1 LSKEKCLLNA
11 NPRVIRFTGAIFA
24 AIFAT
29 AVLSAMSSCSRS
41 SGSSGDV
48 MAKVNSTK
56 IMRSDVERF
65 YKDQLAGA
73 AQQPSEEQGA
83 VLRLNVLRDLIDK
96 EIFRQRAEKLGLVA
110 TDDEVQTKLN
120 ELKAPFTQ
128 EEFDKRLKAQGR
140 TLDQLK
146 EDLRRALTV
155 DKVINKEITSKIEIK
170 DSDIR
175 DYYNAHKAEFNLIE
189 PQFHV
194 AHIFVT
200 TQPGPVRNRKE
211 SKAQNDADAKRKIQ
225 MIANRLDSGEDFGTV
240 AMDWSEDSETS
251 LTGGDLGLLPESG
264 LKQTDTATRDAV
276 LKLKP
281 GQYTGIIAVLPPGT
295 KQVLGYRIVKLIA
308 REPAG
313 QRDLNDPRVQQA
325 IRDSLRER
333 REQLL
338 KSAYYDVIRDEA
350 KVENYFA
357 EDVLKKTGAQAK

>member
-1 LSKEKCLLNA
+1 LNA
-11 NPRVIRFTGAIFA
+11 NPRFVRFAGVIVA
-24 AIFAT
+24 
-29 AVLSAMSSCSRS
+29 AVLATLGFSAMSSCASS
-41 SGSSGDV
+41 SGGTGDV

-65 YKDQLAGA
+65 YKDQVAGSP
-73 AQQPSEEQGA
+73 QQPTEEQA
-83 VLRLNVLRDLIDK
+83 NVLRLNVLRDLIDK

-120 ELKAPFTQ
+120 ELKAPYSQ
-128 EEFDKRLKAQGR
+128 EDFDKKLKEQGR

-155 DKVINKEITSKIEIK
+155 DKVINKEITSKIEVK

-189 PQFHV
+189 PQYHV

-200 TQPGPVRNRKE
+200 NQPGQVRNRKD
-211 SKAQNDADAKRKIQ
+211 SKAQNDAEAKRKIQ
-225 MIANRLDSGEDFGTV
+225 EVSNRLDSGEDFGTV
-240 AMDWSEDSETS
+240 AMDWSEDPETS
-251 LTGGDLGLLPESG
+251 LTGGDLGLMPESG
-264 LKQTDTATRDAV
+264 LKQTDAATRDAV

-281 GQYTGIIAVLPPGT
+281 GQYSGIVQVIPPNT
-295 KQVLGYRIVKLIA
+295 RQVIGYRIVRLIA
-308 REPAG
+308 KEPAG

-325 IRDSLRER
+325 IRDNLRER

-338 KSAYYDVIRDEA
+338 KSAYYDVIRDQA
-350 KVENYFA
+350 KVENYYA
-357 EDVLKKTGAQAK
+357 EDVLKKSGAQTK